1 MFDILLVTNQ
11 KCLEKRVWLIGG
23 TQKRKLPEFLD
34 SPKAQKQLALFS
46 PYWGIKT

>member
-11 KCLEKRVWLIGG
+11 KCLEKRVCG

-34 SPKAQKQLALFS
+34 SSKAQKQLALFS